1 MKRLPRGSHFWE
13 NDARADYPLR
23 FYYVEAL
30 GRKLGFTLHS
40 QFGLTVTPESSLE
53 DAQDML
59 RAMRAGSPVFVST
72 LGFPERAVLD
82 QLWLLVDP
90 RASADEVRALP
101 AAEFRARTPFSIEEV
116 PIDADRPWVV
126 YRLGLRE

>member
-30 GRKLGFTLHS
+30 GRKLNFTLHS
-40 QFGLTVTPESSLE
+40 QFGLTVTPESSLA

-59 RAMRAGSPVFVST
+59 RALRAGLPVFVST
-72 LGFPERAVLD
+72 LGFPEREVLD

-90 RASADEVRALP
+90 GASADEVRALS
-101 AAEFRARTPFSIEEV
+101 AAEFRARTPFGIEEV
-116 PIDADRPWVV
+116 PLDPDRSWVV
-126 YRLGLRE
+126 YRLGLGG